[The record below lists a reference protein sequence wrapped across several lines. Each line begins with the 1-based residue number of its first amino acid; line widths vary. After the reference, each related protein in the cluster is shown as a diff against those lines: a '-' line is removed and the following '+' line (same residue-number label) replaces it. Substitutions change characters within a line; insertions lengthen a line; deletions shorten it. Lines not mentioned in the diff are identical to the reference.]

1 MLHIAHIM
9 DIQLEKLG
17 LIEWITK
24 ISDTTI
30 LQKLVGIK
38 EENSMTEDWSIDV
51 SKNEIDSINRGLKDV
66 EEGKVQSHESV
77 KKIYERYL

>member
-1 MLHIAHIM
+1 M

-38 EENSMTEDWSIDV
+38 EENSMTEDWSIDL
-51 SKNEIDSINRGLKDV
+51 SRNEIDSINRGLKDV

>member
-1 MLHIAHIM
+1 M

-38 EENSMTEDWSIDV
+38 EENSMTEDWSIDL
-51 SKNEIDSINRGLKDV
+51 SRNEIDSINRGLKDV

-77 KKIYERYL
+77 NSNR

>member
-1 MLHIAHIM
+1 M

-38 EENSMTEDWSIDV
+38 EENSMAEDWSIDL

>member
-1 MLHIAHIM
+1 M

-17 LIEWITK
+17 LIEWITR

-38 EENSMTEDWSIDV
+38 EENSMTEDWSIDL

>member
-1 MLHIAHIM
+1 M

-17 LIEWITK
+17 LIEWITR

-38 EENSMTEDWSIDV
+38 EENSMTEDWSIDL

-77 KKIYERYL
+77 NSNR